1 MPYRIARLNI
11 TTGIIQPGQ
20 LKNITPIKS
29 GTPMDDQENGT
40 TGAEGAAWAAI
51 RLDEW
56 LSVVESPA
64 HRDPEND
71 PYTDLRLERPVLC
84 PDS

>member
-1 MPYRIARLNI
+1 
-11 TTGIIQPGQ
+11 
-20 LKNITPIKS
+20 
-29 GTPMDDQENGT
+29 MDDQENGT